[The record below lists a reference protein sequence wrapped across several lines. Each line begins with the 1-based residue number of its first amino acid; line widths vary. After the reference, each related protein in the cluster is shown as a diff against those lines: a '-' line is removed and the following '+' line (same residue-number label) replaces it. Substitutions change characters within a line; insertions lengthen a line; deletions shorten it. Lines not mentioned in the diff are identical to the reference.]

1 MAVGVVVPLVIGWAC
16 GHLDLG
22 AFAALGALSAGAA
35 SLRGVARTRVL
46 AVAVASLGMALS
58 TFIGATIAAADLWL
72 LVPAVIGFGYIAGL
86 AVSLGPTVSVAV
98 LQWSVAL
105 LVAVGLP
112 LPPREAAARAALV
125 LAGGLLQGVLVACSW
140 AVRAGIGERV
150 AVAHS
155 YTALASY
162 AGDVAAGAVHPPAP
176 TAFAATGALEDP
188 NPLLPGQ
195 AHVIL
200 LDMLEQAERLRA
212 SLAALAGR
220 AEAADDQHIR
230 RVAGEVSAV
239 LRLVAAALAGN
250 PHERAAAV
258 DAVIGR
264 SRGLAIPTAAPWRS
278 TGEALLGQLHTI
290 AADLNRLEPRRTRI
304 AARARARAALPRP
317 PVAAAQS
324 LPVLRAS
331 LSLSSEVGRHALR
344 LAVVAGFAAAL
355 VLAAGAKDGRWVVLT
370 IFLVLKP
377 DYGTTLSR
385 APQRAVGTFVGAGV
399 GVAAVHLGQL
409 GPGALV
415 LAVGLTVALGYAAFD
430 VSYLVFSMCLTAFLV
445 VVLEILGTP
454 AVPTAEA
461 RLVDTAIG
469 SAIALA
475 AYLAWPTWEG
485 LGAQEKFARVLET
498 HRDYSTALLRA
509 LGDPIRADLAR
520 LRTLQGTARRAR
532 DAAAAS
538 AARLQDERPHPP
550 LTPAVARALMAR
562 FSRLAHAELALHA
575 LLLGP
580 PQPDARVGALADAVG
595 DVMTELAVSLRTL
608 RRLGAGP
615 GAPRRPSGAA
625 GRRQSAAAA
634 DGLVDAIR
642 SIESTLH
649 EQLLAGV
656 DHVSKRD

>member
-1 MAVGVVVPLVIGWAC
+1 M
-16 GHLDLG
+16 
-22 AFAALGALSAGAA
+22 
-35 SLRGVARTRVL
+35 R
-46 AVAVASLGMALS
+46 
-58 TFIGATIAAADLWL
+58 
-72 LVPAVIGFGYIAGL
+72 
-86 AVSLGPTVSVAV
+86 PTTS
-98 LQWSVAL
+98 
-105 LVAVGLP
+105 
-112 LPPREAAARAALV
+112 
-125 LAGGLLQGVLVACSW
+125 
-140 AVRAGIGERV
+140 
-150 AVAHS
+150 
-155 YTALASY
+155 
-162 AGDVAAGAVHPPAP
+162 D
-176 TAFAATGALEDP
+176 
-188 NPLLPGQ
+188 
-195 AHVIL
+195 
-200 LDMLEQAERLRA
+200 
-212 SLAALAGR
+212 
-220 AEAADDQHIR
+220 IR

-239 LRLVAAALAGN
+239 LRLVATALVGN
-250 PHERAAAV
+250 PDERAAAV

-264 SRGLAIPTAAPWRS
+264 SRGLAIPTAAPWRW
-278 TGEALLGQLHTI
+278 TGEALLVQLRTI

-331 LSLSSEVGRHALR
+331 MNLSSEVGRHALR

-399 GVAAVHLGQL
+399 GVAAVQLGQL
-409 GPGALV
+409 GSGGLV
-415 LAVGLTVALGYAAFD
+415 LAVGLTVALGYATFD

-485 LGAQEKFARVLET
+485 LSAQEKFARVLET
-498 HRDYSTALLRA
+498 HRDYSTALLQA
-509 LGDPIRADLAR
+509 VGDSSADLAR
-520 LRTLQGTARRAR
+520 LRTLQTSARRAR
-532 DAAAAS
+532 DEAAAS
-538 AARLQDERPHPP
+538 AARLEDERPHPP

-562 FSRLAHAELALHA
+562 GLPSCPCRARASR
-575 LLLGP
+575 P
-580 PQPDARVGALADAVG
+580 ALATAAARWPRQRARGRGRRSHDRAGRVAQDAAAT
-595 DVMTELAVSLRTL
+595 DA
-608 RRLGAGP
+608 GAG
-615 GAPRRPSGAA
+615 SGASRDANVLQEPPVDA
-625 GRRQSAAAA
+625 GLAAAA
-634 DGLVDAIR
+634 DGLIDAIC

-656 DHVSKRD
+656 DHVSTRELRIDARTSGSRR